1 MFITEKK
8 PKKTTK
14 KYNLLRTFSYS
25 LACLSGKWDAV
36 IKSPRFLL
44 FIYFFSTLHAFPSN
58 LSRNNN
64 QTFYLAASCNL
75 FIVSKLYTATK
86 QLTVVSHK
94 CQLYL
99 LLSMSA

>member
-14 KYNLLRTFSYS
+14 QYNLLRTFSYS

-44 FIYFFSTLHAFPSN
+44 FTYFFSTLHAFPSN

-64 QTFYLAASCNL
+64 QH
-75 FIVSKLYTATK
+75 FIWLPPAT
-86 QLTVVSHK
+86 
-94 CQLYL
+94 CL
-99 LLSMSA
+99 L

>member
-14 KYNLLRTFSYS
+14 QYNLLRT
-25 LACLSGKWDAV
+25 LACLRGKWDAV
-36 IKSPRFLL
+36 TKSPRFLL

-64 QTFYLAASCNL
+64 QH
-75 FIVSKLYTATK
+75 FIWLPPAT
-86 QLTVVSHK
+86 
-94 CQLYL
+94 CL
-99 LLSMSA
+99 L

>member
-1 MFITEKK
+1 MFRTEKK
-8 PKKTTK
+8 ICKNYQTL
-14 KYNLLRTFSYS
+14 NLLRTISYS
-25 LACLSGKWDAV
+25 LACLSGKWNSV
-36 IKSPRFLL
+36 IKSPRFLFL
-44 FIYFFSTLHAFPSN
+44 FFFSTFHASASN

>member
-8 PKKTTK
+8 PAKTTK
-14 KYNLLRTFSYS
+14 QYNLLRTFSYS
-25 LACLSGKWDAV
+25 LACLSGKWDSV
-36 IKSPRFLL
+36 IKSPRFLFL
-44 FIYFFSTLHAFPSN
+44 FFFSTFHAFASN

-99 LLSMSA
+99 LLSLFG